1 MSHYSGDD
9 NPAMLN
15 DLANTVD
22 TALDKYDVD
31 IRECVAHIVC
41 RGLETKLG
49 GPEGENLQLMSLGLA
64 NLAKK

>member
-1 MSHYSGDD
+1 MFRSGED

-22 TALDKYDVD
+22 SALDKYDVD
-31 IRECVAHIVC
+31 IRECVAHVVC

-49 GPEGENLQLMSLGLA
+49 GSEGENMQLMSLGLA

>member
-1 MSHYSGDD
+1 
-9 NPAMLN
+9 MLN

-22 TALDKYDVD
+22 SALDKYDVD
-31 IRECVAHIVC
+31 IRECVAHVVC

-49 GPEGENLQLMSLGLA
+49 GSEGENMQLMSLGLA